1 MTVVTRGGAHAY
13 RLLDVGYSISLDR
26 ALDLLATSAPERVRP
41 VRGEAAALQIANP
54 PVAVILGGER
64 VTIAGSAF
72 DAEVSAR
79 IFDFGVVS
87 LSVRVQ
93 APRDLSWDAFATFGS
108 ALDADTGIPQLLEH
122 HAQLLFRRITPA
134 IERPNMAPVR
144 EDYVVFR
151 LHEVCGDD
159 GQRLTSDTVLQRVDV
174 APLLLNERRPLSA
187 RARDELLQHRYS
199 YYSDDLA
206 LLTWDNALVLDP
218 AEGATDVEYILEFA
232 NAQLLELRYYDA
244 VLDAEIP
251 KLYDRIEAARGSRL
265 RLFSRRFSN
274 LLGDMQ
280 RLFADSTELVERVE
294 NSLKVTD
301 DVYLARVYSA
311 ALEIFRGAQWRAGVD
326 RKLTLVRETY
336 EMLNAEAQA
345 ARAEALE
352 VAIVVLIVAEIV
364 MAMVR

>member
-13 RLLDVGYSISLDR
+13 RLLDVGYSISLER

-64 VTIAGSAF
+64 VTFGGNAF

-79 IFDFGVVS
+79 IFEFGVVS

-93 APRDLSWDAFATFGS
+93 APRDLSWDAFATFGN

-122 HAQLLFRRITPA
+122 HAQLLFQRITPA

-151 LHEVCGDD
+151 LHEVCGDN
-159 GQRLTSDTVLQRVDV
+159 GERLTSDAVLQHVDV
-174 APLLLNERRPLSA
+174 APLLLNERRQLSA

-244 VLDAEIP
+244 ILDAEIP